1 MEQIDAWSKN
11 RRQIEKS
18 AMKGA
23 INIFLVYGEG
33 DSLLNN
39 FFFQGEGENLMEL
52 SFSTHFYQ
60 IILFLCTEQDGK
72 LLFAVNNSIFGPL
85 MSSLPA
91 SSSFFF
97 FW

>member
-39 FFFQGEGENLMEL
+39 FFFRGRGRTSWSSPLV
-52 SFSTHFYQ
+52 H
-60 IILFLCTEQDGK
+60 I
-72 LLFAVNNSIFGPL
+72 SIK
-85 MSSLPA
+85 
-91 SSSFFF
+91 
-97 FW
+97 